1 MTLAEN
7 KKQLLA
13 IIAEYS
19 GTSPLSEDEEIIQN
33 LNFLYNSAVQEL
45 SQIKPIRVVEPITR
59 TGQGTTE
66 YYRGFLMPTDM
77 REVEEV
83 LCLDLTTNKP
93 KTPDYYIKG
102 RYIYINDLSLG
113 NYKLVYQA
121 YPTMIDA
128 ATEESFELE
137 LDEDAQSI
145 LPYTV
150 ASDILKTDPSSDYKA
165 FEIKYQNRLA
175 ILNRKES
182 SGLISVETVT
192 LE

>member
-13 IIAEYS
+13 ILAEYS
-19 GTSPLSEDEEIIQN
+19 GTTPLSEDEEIIQN

-45 SQIKPIRVVEPITR
+45 SQIKPIRVVEEITR
-59 TGQGTTE
+59 TGQGTAE

-83 LCLDLTTNKP
+83 LCLDATTNKP
-93 KTPDYYIKG
+93 TTPDYYIKG
-102 RYIYINDLSLG
+102 RDIYINDLSLG
-113 NYKLVYQA
+113 TYKLVYQA

-128 ATEESFELE
+128 STEETFELE
-137 LDEDAQSI
+137 LDVDAQNV
-145 LPYTV
+145 LPYAV

-175 ILNRKES
+175 TLNRKES
-182 SGLISVETVT
+182 KGLISIETAT